1 MYIYKKENILYIDII
16 LFAVIAA
23 VLATN
28 LYRVLGKRTIADK
41 TVFKEKAIDNDINE
55 NIFSDEVKE
64 YSQKQIL
71 ELDNNFDFK
80 SFIKGAK
87 EAFKIIVESYNNKK
101 LSNVKNLISEEV
113 YDKFQNS
120 IQVKSNSKSSFR
132 IISVKA
138 HIFNISVENK
148 FAKIK
153 VEFLS
158 NQEKTVSE
166 KPNRFDNVKDVW
178 TFEKNMSIKS
188 PIWKLVEVGIK

>member
-1 MYIYKKENILYIDII
+1 M
-16 LFAVIAA
+16 
-23 VLATN
+23 
-28 LYRVLGKRTIADK
+28 LGKKTIADK
-41 TVFKEKAIDNDINE
+41 TVFKEKVIDNDINE

-80 SFIKGAK
+80 SFISGAK
-87 EAFKIIVESYNNKK
+87 AAFKIIVESFNNKK
-101 LSNVKNLISEEV
+101 LSDVKSIISEEV
-113 YDKFQNS
+113 FNEFQKVIN
-120 IQVKSNSKSSFR
+120 IKDNSKNSFR

-138 HIFNISVENK
+138 HILNITVENK

-158 NQEKTVSE
+158 NQEKKVSE
-166 KPNRFDNVKDVW
+166 KSNRLDNIKDIW

-188 PIWKLVEVGIK
+188 PIWKLVEVGAK

>member
-1 MYIYKKENILYIDII
+1 M
-16 LFAVIAA
+16 FAVIAA

-28 LYRVLGKRTIADK
+28 LYKVLGKRTIVDK
-41 TVFKEKAIDNDINE
+41 KMYKEKAIDNDTND

-71 ELDNNFDFK
+71 ELDNNFNFK
-80 SFIKGAK
+80 SFIKGSK
-87 EAFKIIVESYNNKK
+87 EAFKIIVESFNNNK
-101 LSNVKNLISEEV
+101 LTNVKNLISEEV
-113 YDKFQNS
+113 YDKFEKTS
-120 IQVKSNSKSSFR
+120 DIKSTSKYFFR
-132 IISVKA
+132 VISVKA
-138 HIFNISVENK
+138 HILNIKVENK

-158 NQEKTVSE
+158 NQEKKLSDKVD
-166 KPNRFDNVKDVW
+166 RADNIKDVW

>member
-1 MYIYKKENILYIDII
+1 M
-16 LFAVIAA
+16 FAVIAA

-28 LYRVLGKRTIADK
+28 LYRVLGKKTIVDK
-41 TVFKEKAIDNDINE
+41 SMFKEKAIDNDINE

-71 ELDNNFDFK
+71 ELDNKFDFK
-80 SFIKGAK
+80 SFIQAAK
-87 EAFKIIVESYNNKK
+87 EAFKIIVEAFNNGK
-101 LSNVKNLISEEV
+101 LASVKNLISEEV
-113 YDKFQNS
+113 FEKFQNA
-120 IQVKSNSKSSFR
+120 IDIKNSGKSSFR

-138 HIFNISVENK
+138 HILNITVENK

-158 NQEKTVSE
+158 NQEKIVSE
-166 KPNRFDNVKDVW
+166 KIDRLDKIKDVW

-188 PIWKLVEVGIK
+188 PIWRLVEVGMK